1 MPLLIDILFIVSSLV
16 LLYFGSVWLVS
27 GSSKLAGVYGIPPM
41 IIGLTIVAFGTSSP
55 ELVVSVQA
63 SASGQTGLAIGN
75 VIGSNILN
83 VLLILGVTAVVRPIL
98 VAKRIIRS
106 DIPLLIGAT
115 GLGIFVLWDSTL
127 TFWDGIIL
135 IGGMFGYAAYVF
147 FTVRHNKRNP
157 LADAPE
163 KIVATRKNKWLYLVM
178 IVVGLALL
186 VGGSRLLVIGGV
198 DLARMWGVS
207 ETIIGLTIVSIGT
220 SLPELAAS
228 VIAAIK
234 GESDIAI
241 GNVVGSNLFNLL
253 AIAGTSTI
261 IHPSAIEGIG
271 ITDMAFLGG
280 SALLL
285 FPLALTSLKIKR
297 IEGALLL
304 CLYALYLFLIWPK

>member
-106 DIPLLIGAT
+106 DIPLLISAT
-115 GLGIFVLWDSTL
+115 ALGILVLWDSKL

-135 IGGMFGYAAYVF
+135 IGGMLGYSAYVF

-163 KIVATRKNKWLYLVM
+163 KIVASRKNKWLYLVM

-186 VGGSRLLVIGGV
+186 IGGSRLLVIGGV

-207 ETIIGLTIVSIGT
+207 ETIIGLTVVSIGT

-241 GNVVGSNLFNLL
+241 GNIVGSNLFNLL
-253 AIAGTSTI
+253 AIAGTAAI

-271 ITDMAFLGG
+271 ITDMVFLGG

-285 FPLALTSLKIKR
+285 FPLALSSLKIKR

-304 CLYALYLFLIWPK
+304 GFYALYLFLIWPK

>member
-1 MPLLIDILFIVSSLV
+1 MSLLIDILFIVSSLV

-106 DIPLLIGAT
+106 DIPLLISAT
-115 GLGIFVLWDSTL
+115 ALGIFVLWDSTL

-135 IGGMFGYAAYVF
+135 IGGMLGYSAYVF

-163 KIVATRKNKWLYLVM
+163 KIVASRKNKWLYLVM

-186 VGGSRLLVIGGV
+186 IGGSRLLVIGGV

-207 ETIIGLTIVSIGT
+207 ETIIGLTVVSIGT

-241 GNVVGSNLFNLL
+241 GNIVGSNLFNLL
-253 AIAGTSTI
+253 AIAGTAAI

-271 ITDMAFLGG
+271 ITDMVFLGG

-285 FPLALTSLKIKR
+285 FPLALSSLKIKR

-304 CLYALYLFLIWPK
+304 GFYALYLFLIWPK

>member
-1 MPLLIDILFIVSSLV
+1 MSLLIDILFIVSSLV

-83 VLLILGVTAVVRPIL
+83 VLLIL

-106 DIPLLIGAT
+106 DIPLLISAT
-115 GLGIFVLWDSTL
+115 ALGIFVLWDSTL

-135 IGGMFGYAAYVF
+135 IGGMLGYSAYVF

-163 KIVATRKNKWLYLVM
+163 KIVASRKNKWLYLVM

-186 VGGSRLLVIGGV
+186 IGGSRLLVIGGV

-207 ETIIGLTIVSIGT
+207 ETIIGLTVVSIGT

-241 GNVVGSNLFNLL
+241 GNIVGSNLFNLL
-253 AIAGTSTI
+253 AIAGTAAI

-271 ITDMAFLGG
+271 ITDMVFLGG

-285 FPLALTSLKIKR
+285 FPLALSSLKIKR

-304 CLYALYLFLIWPK
+304 GFYALYLFLIWPK